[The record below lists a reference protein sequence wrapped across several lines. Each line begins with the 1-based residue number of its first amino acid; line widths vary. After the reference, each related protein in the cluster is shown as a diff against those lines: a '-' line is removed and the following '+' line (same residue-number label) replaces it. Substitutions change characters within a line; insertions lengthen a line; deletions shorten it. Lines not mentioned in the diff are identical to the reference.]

1 MALIKVI
8 MLLFLA
14 GIIMALEVITTSA
27 KQSSIPSEQSKL
39 DDWIDHNMRAYE
51 KDKTDLSETINNKLT
66 LDKALTAAEHAVRV
80 VKVSQD
86 GKGDFNTITDAVNSI
101 PSGNTGRVVVWI
113 SGGVYCEHIMIDRT
127 KPFVTLYGDE
137 DNVPVITSSL
147 YIIMVQNMVLV
158 MLKKAKKV
166 KHREIEEASAVNNGE
181 AGVCSDPH
189 SARLSGTKHGV
200 GDAKD
205 ELKVPSMV
213 GTNGKAAKAASNGT
227 VSVKSSSNNAAAKRF
242 KATDIAPAHATKEV
256 YASIFTSS
264 RKSEFKETYSCR
276 SLPLGRN

>member
-137 DNVPVITSSL
+137 DNVPNSSPL
-147 YIIMVQNMVLV
+147 PKGKL
-158 MLKKAKKV
+158 
-166 KHREIEEASAVNNGE
+166 NGE
-181 AGVCSDPH
+181 QAV
-189 SARLSGTKHGV
+189 AMRISG
-200 GDAKD
+200 D
-205 ELKVPSMV
+205 
-213 GTNGKAAKAASNGT
+213 KAAFHNCKFVGFQDT
-227 VSVKSSSNNAAAKRF
+227 LCDDK
-242 KATDIAPAHATKEV
+242 
-256 YASIFTSS
+256 
-264 RKSEFKETYSCR
+264 
-276 SLPLGRN
+276 GRHFFSDCYG